1 MTKTLSHTSCNFEF
15 SVRKKKL
22 FKTKPRSFM
31 SKFRVNVSECDGIKA
46 FRVFIGFKVN
56 KHIRLQ
62 IPDGPIPIQCHG
74 YNYKAAL
81 PGQRTPTFKGNSIQF
96 IFINIC

>member
-1 MTKTLSHTSCNFEF
+1 
-15 SVRKKKL
+15 
-22 FKTKPRSFM
+22 M

-62 IPDGPIPIQCHG
+62 IPDGPIPMQCHG
-74 YNYKAAL
+74 YSS
-81 PGQRTPTFKGNSIQF
+81 SIQLHYQDREHQHLKAIQSNLSLS
-96 IFINIC
+96 IFAKVFLPRWWV